1 MRKGVYK
8 YKMQNNEEP
17 KKQIGTKK
25 WFYYL
30 TLGIILIIVYKFFD
44 NFTGIGRWLSKLI
57 RILAPFLSGIV
68 ITFVLYLPQQGVE
81 KFLTD
86 KCKMKKPRILS
97 ITIVY
102 VVVAII
108 LFLLFRFLVPI
119 LFESIT
125 DLVEHLPDYYNSITN
140 NQFEASWAPQVQE
153 KVIKPI
159 IEYIQGIDL
168 QSLFTTERMQTY
180 LQSVVGAAKG
190 LASTFI
196 AIVSSIYILAR
207 RESIVGFFDKFAKAS
222 LSEKGYYRFNRY
234 FTNGADIFLKYISSQ
249 MLDGCVVA
257 IIMSIALS
265 IIKVKYAVLLGI
277 IIGLFNLIPYFGAI
291 VAVIAVALIT
301 ILTGGWKQALITLIV
316 TVILQQIDA
325 NVINPKITS
334 SRLETTPLLV
344 VFSVTVGGAYFGVA
358 GMLIAVP
365 VAVLI
370 KLMCTDYIESHNA
383 GKEIEND
390 NKNEI
395 EK

>member
-1 MRKGVYK
+1 
-8 YKMQNNEEP
+8 MQNNEEP

>member
-1 MRKGVYK
+1 
-8 YKMQNNEEP
+8 MQNNEEP

-190 LASTFI
+190 LATTFI

-207 RESIVGFFDKFAKAS
+207 RESIVGFFDMFAKAS

-390 NKNEI
+390 NKKEI

>member
-1 MRKGVYK
+1 
-8 YKMQNNEEP
+8 MQNNEDS

-30 TLGIILIIVYKFFD
+30 SLGIILIIVYKFFD
-44 NFTGIGRWLSKLI
+44 NFTGIGRWLSKLM
-57 RILAPFLSGIV
+57 RILSPFLIGIV

-81 KFLTD
+81 KFLKE
-86 KCKMKKPRILS
+86 KCKMKKPRVLS

-102 VVVAII
+102 VIVAMI
-108 LFLLFRFLVPI
+108 LFLLFRFILPI
-119 LFESIT
+119 LFESVT
-125 DLVEHLPDYYNSITN
+125 DLIEHLPDYYNSITN
-140 NQFEASWAPQVQE
+140 NQFEAGWAPQVQE

-159 IEYIQGIDL
+159 IEYIQTIDF
-168 QSLFTTERMQTY
+168 QSLFTSEKIQTY

-222 LSEKGYYRFNRY
+222 LSKKGYYRFNKY

-249 MLDGCVVA
+249 MIDACVVA

-265 IIKVKYAVLLGI
+265 ILKVKYAVLLGI
-277 IIGLFNLIPYFGAI
+277 IIGVFNLVPYFGAI

-325 NVINPKITS
+325 NIINPKITS
-334 SRLETTPLLV
+334 SKLATTPLLV

-370 KLMCTDYIESHNA
+370 KLICTDYIESHNA
-383 GKEIEND
+383 GKEIDD
-390 NKNEI
+390 NKKETRN
-395 EK
+395 

>member
-1 MRKGVYK
+1 
-8 YKMQNNEEP
+8 MQNNEEP

-344 VFSVTVGGAYFGVA
+344 VFSVTVGGAYFGVT

>member
-1 MRKGVYK
+1 
-8 YKMQNNEEP
+8 MQNNEEP

-265 IIKVKYAVLLGI
+265 IIKVKYAVFTWNNNRLI
-277 IIGLFNLIPYFGAI
+277 QFNSLFWSNSSGNCSCINNNFNK
-291 VAVIAVALIT
+291 
-301 ILTGGWKQALITLIV
+301 GGWKQALITLIV

>member
-1 MRKGVYK
+1 
-8 YKMQNNEEP
+8 MQNNEEP

-390 NKNEI
+390 NKKEI

>member
-1 MRKGVYK
+1 
-8 YKMQNNEEP
+8 MQNNEDS

-30 TLGIILIIVYKFFD
+30 SLGIILIIVYKFFD
-44 NFTGIGRWLSKLI
+44 NFTGIGRWLSKLM
-57 RILAPFLSGIV
+57 RILSPFLIGIV

-81 KFLTD
+81 KFIKE
-86 KCKMKKPRILS
+86 KCKMKKPRVLS

-102 VVVAII
+102 VIVAMI
-108 LFLLFRFLVPI
+108 LFLLFRFILPI
-119 LFESIT
+119 LFESVT
-125 DLVEHLPDYYNSITN
+125 DLIEHLPDYYNSITN
-140 NQFEASWAPQVQE
+140 NQFEAGWAPQIQE

-159 IEYIQGIDL
+159 IEYIQTIDF
-168 QSLFTTERMQTY
+168 QSLFTSEKIQTY

-222 LSEKGYYRFNRY
+222 LSEKGYYRFNKY

-249 MLDGCVVA
+249 MIDACVVA

-265 IIKVKYAVLLGI
+265 ILKVKYAVLLGI
-277 IIGLFNLIPYFGAI
+277 IIGVFNLVPYFGAI

-325 NVINPKITS
+325 NIINPKITS
-334 SRLETTPLLV
+334 SKLATTPLLV

-370 KLMCTDYIESHNA
+370 KLICTDYIESHNA
-383 GKEIEND
+383 GKEIDD
-390 NKNEI
+390 NKKETRN
-395 EK
+395 

>member
-1 MRKGVYK
+1 
-8 YKMQNNEEP
+8 MQNNEEP

-57 RILAPFLSGIV
+57 GILAPFLSGIV

-390 NKNEI
+390 NKKEI

>member
-1 MRKGVYK
+1 
-8 YKMQNNEEP
+8 MQNNEDS

-30 TLGIILIIVYKFFD
+30 SLGIILIIVYKFFD
-44 NFTGIGRWLSKLI
+44 NFTGIGRWLSKLM
-57 RILAPFLSGIV
+57 RILSPFLIGIV

-81 KFLTD
+81 KFLKE
-86 KCKMKKPRILS
+86 KCKMKKPRVLS

-102 VVVAII
+102 VIVAMI
-108 LFLLFRFLVPI
+108 LFLLFRFILPI
-119 LFESIT
+119 LFESVT
-125 DLVEHLPDYYNSITN
+125 DLIEHLPDYYNSITN
-140 NQFEASWAPQVQE
+140 NQFEAGWAPQIQE

-159 IEYIQGIDL
+159 IEYIQTIDF
-168 QSLFTTERMQTY
+168 QSLFTSEKIQTY

-222 LSEKGYYRFNRY
+222 LSKKGYYRFNKY

-249 MLDGCVVA
+249 MIDACVVA

-265 IIKVKYAVLLGI
+265 ILKVKYAVLLGI
-277 IIGLFNLIPYFGAI
+277 IIGVFNLVPYFGAI

-325 NVINPKITS
+325 NIINPKITS
-334 SRLETTPLLV
+334 SKLATTPLLV

-370 KLMCTDYIESHNA
+370 KLICTDYIESHNA
-383 GKEIEND
+383 GKEIDD
-390 NKNEI
+390 NKKETRN
-395 EK
+395 

>member
-1 MRKGVYK
+1 
-8 YKMQNNEEP
+8 MQNNEDS

-30 TLGIILIIVYKFFD
+30 SLGIILIIVYKFFD
-44 NFTGIGRWLSKLI
+44 NFTGIGRWLSKLM
-57 RILAPFLSGIV
+57 RILSPFLIGIV

-81 KFLTD
+81 KFLKE
-86 KCKMKKPRILS
+86 KCKMKKPRVLS

-102 VVVAII
+102 VIVAMI
-108 LFLLFRFLVPI
+108 LFLLFRFILPI
-119 LFESIT
+119 LFESVT
-125 DLVEHLPDYYNSITN
+125 DLIEHLPDYYNSITN
-140 NQFEASWAPQVQE
+140 NQFEAGWAPQIKK

-159 IEYIQGIDL
+159 IEYIQTIDF
-168 QSLFTTERMQTY
+168 QSLFTSEKIQTY

-207 RESIVGFFDKFAKAS
+207 RESIVGFFDKFAKAR
-222 LSEKGYYRFNRY
+222 LSEKGYYRFNKY

-249 MLDGCVVA
+249 MIDACVVA

-265 IIKVKYAVLLGI
+265 ILKVKYAVLLGI
-277 IIGLFNLIPYFGAI
+277 IIGVFNLVPYFGAI

-325 NVINPKITS
+325 NIINPKITS
-334 SRLETTPLLV
+334 SKLATTPLLV

-370 KLMCTDYIESHNA
+370 KLICTDYIESHNA
-383 GKEIEND
+383 GKEIDD
-390 NKNEI
+390 NKKETRN
-395 EK
+395 

>member
-1 MRKGVYK
+1 
-8 YKMQNNEEP
+8 MQNNEEP

-30 TLGIILIIVYKFFD
+30 SLGIILIIVYKFFD
-44 NFTGIGRWLSKLI
+44 NFTGIGRWLSKLM
-57 RILAPFLSGIV
+57 RILSPFLIGIV

-81 KFLTD
+81 KFLKE
-86 KCKMKKPRILS
+86 KCKMKKPRVLS

-102 VVVAII
+102 VIVAMI
-108 LFLLFRFLVPI
+108 LFLLFRFILPI
-119 LFESIT
+119 LFESVT
-125 DLVEHLPDYYNSITN
+125 DLIEHLPDYYNSITN
-140 NQFEASWAPQVQE
+140 NQFEAGWAPQIQE

-159 IEYIQGIDL
+159 IEYIQTIDF
-168 QSLFTTERMQTY
+168 QSLFTSEKIQTY

-222 LSEKGYYRFNRY
+222 LSEKGYYRFNKY

-249 MLDGCVVA
+249 MIDACVVA

-265 IIKVKYAVLLGI
+265 ILKVKYAVLLGI
-277 IIGLFNLIPYFGAI
+277 IIGVFNLVPYFGAI

-325 NVINPKITS
+325 NIINPKITS
-334 SRLETTPLLV
+334 SKLATTPLLV

-370 KLMCTDYIESHNA
+370 KLICTDYIESHNA
-383 GKEIEND
+383 GKEIDD
-390 NKNEI
+390 NKKETRN
-395 EK
+395 

>member
-1 MRKGVYK
+1 
-8 YKMQNNEEP
+8 MQNNEDS

-30 TLGIILIIVYKFFD
+30 SLGIILIIVYKFFD
-44 NFTGIGRWLSKLI
+44 NFTGIGRWLSKLM
-57 RILAPFLSGIV
+57 RILSPFLIGIV

-81 KFLTD
+81 KFLKE
-86 KCKMKKPRILS
+86 KCKMKKPRVLS

-102 VVVAII
+102 VIVAMI
-108 LFLLFRFLVPI
+108 LFLLFRFILPI
-119 LFESIT
+119 LFESVT
-125 DLVEHLPDYYNSITN
+125 DLIEHLPDYYNSITN
-140 NQFEASWAPQVQE
+140 NQFEAGWAPQIQE

-159 IEYIQGIDL
+159 IEYIQTIDF
-168 QSLFTTERMQTY
+168 QSLFTSEKIQTY

-222 LSEKGYYRFNRY
+222 LSEKGYYRFNKY

-249 MLDGCVVA
+249 MIDACVVA

-265 IIKVKYAVLLGI
+265 ILKVKYAVLLGI
-277 IIGLFNLIPYFGAI
+277 IIGVFNLVPYFGAI

-325 NVINPKITS
+325 NIINPKITS
-334 SRLETTPLLV
+334 SKLATTPLLV

-370 KLMCTDYIESHNA
+370 KLICTDYIESHNA
-383 GKEIEND
+383 GKEIDD
-390 NKNEI
+390 NKKETRN
-395 EK
+395 

>member
-1 MRKGVYK
+1 
-8 YKMQNNEEP
+8 MQNNEEP

-57 RILAPFLSGIV
+57 GILAPFLSGIV

-168 QSLFTTERMQTY
+168 QSIFTTERMQTY

-390 NKNEI
+390 NKKEI